1 MVKNKV
7 SSFAVRLAFLFLV
20 IPDFTIIDFLP
31 DFISYIILLSV
42 IGNAKNIVPHLAE
55 AYDGL
60 KKMIFISIIKIP
72 AMIFM
77 LSNMLLGRDIIPL
90 MTFTFAAL
98 ELIVLIPT
106 VKHAFAGLYYIGE
119 RGDATEILQPVKFC
133 GLNISCEAIEL
144 ICYIFLIIKNGLNLI
159 SQMFLLSSSN
169 DLTTLKLRRIYPVA
183 TLASLAITLILGII
197 TLIIVNKYFK
207 NIRKNGRVAECV
219 NGLMTPE
226 QELSIN
232 KEKAL
237 NSLISPLNLFI
248 VSQIFTLD
256 ITLKNV
262 GEFNILPRFIFPILI
277 FVVAFKLFDKKWQL
291 LNLLCSLVYTVSCAV
306 EYFTSLSFY
315 ERFSSVDLSRSRI
328 AQNAY
333 ESVITTNIIEL
344 LCSIPMLVIFFIG
357 IRKFIRQ
364 NTATP
369 PEAKGY
375 GTLDREI
382 HKRFSLYFG
391 IILGGDLL
399 VFFLKCAN
407 AILKSDVSPL
417 FTEAMDLLVA
427 ISSAPWLSAL
437 ISGIS
442 FLLLF
447 LSYYFVSQIKDEIQL
462 NFNS

>member
-1 MVKNKV
+1 M
-7 SSFAVRLAFLFLV
+7 
-20 IPDFTIIDFLP
+20 
-31 DFISYIILLSV
+31 
-42 IGNAKNIVPHLAE
+42 
-55 AYDGL
+55 
-60 KKMIFISIIKIP
+60 
-72 AMIFM
+72 
-77 LSNMLLGRDIIPL
+77 
-90 MTFTFAAL
+90 
-98 ELIVLIPT
+98 
-106 VKHAFAGLYYIGE
+106 
-119 RGDATEILQPVKFC
+119 
-133 GLNISCEAIEL
+133 
-144 ICYIFLIIKNGLNLI
+144 
-159 SQMFLLSSSN
+159 
-169 DLTTLKLRRIYPVA
+169 
-183 TLASLAITLILGII
+183 AITLILGII

-207 NIRKNGRVAECV
+207 SIRKSGRVAECV
-219 NGLMTPE
+219 NEIMTPE

-277 FVVAFKLFDKKWQL
+277 FTVAFKLFDKKWQL

-306 EYFTSLSFY
+306 EYFISFSFY
-315 ERFSSVDLSRSRI
+315 ERFSSVDLSRNRI

-369 PEAKGY
+369 PDRDGY

-407 AILKSDVSPL
+407 AILKSEVSPL
-417 FTEAMDLLVA
+417 FTEAMDSLVA